1 MRFVPTP
8 ARGRPARLLLA
19 TLLVLLAFAAVGPA
33 PTSASATA
41 ITPRLH
47 EVQLDS
53 VALGGPTTYRA
64 LLPADGIT
72 AGRAVLLLL
81 HDEGG
86 DHTTWSTAADLEAI
100 AGLDDLVVV
109 MPDGGAAGWYADH
122 PDGPGWETFHLTE
135 LLAEVA
141 TRFGTRTDRGGV
153 AVAGGAMGGT
163 GALAYA
169 ARHPDRIGW
178 VGAFSAYADLTTL
191 EGAVVEAVSLA
202 QGEAPG
208 QPFGLFATDEIA
220 WRAHNPVDLAEN
232 LTHVRVAL
240 RSGPG
245 SGPLP
250 DPVQQVTH
258 PQMEQVHL
266 LLAADALPHLWQVRD
281 VASSTP
287 STWVAD
293 LEAVLPDLQAH
304 LSSGPLPLRTPWAHV
319 SAEDEVAVWGW
330 TVSWRRTAPEF
341 TELLVQ
347 SAGEL
352 RLRGSGVA
360 VVTTAPQYEPGA
372 SYRVA
377 GLDTTWPSRVDTV
390 EADAAGRLTL
400 RVRMNAASPQPEHS
414 LLREV
419 TPDRRDTQLVTIAPA
434 S

>member
-19 TLLVLLAFAAVGPA
+19 TLLVLLAFVGVGPA

-53 VALGGPTTYRA
+53 VALGGQTTYRV
-64 LLPADGIT
+64 LLPADGTT
-72 AGRAVLLLL
+72 AGHAVLLLL

-100 AGLDDLVVV
+100 AGLDDMVVV

-122 PDGPGWETFHLTE
+122 PDGPAWETFHVHE
-135 LLAEVA
+135 LLADVA
-141 TRFGTRTDRGGV
+141 GRFGTRTDRGGV
-153 AVAGGAMGGT
+153 AVAGGAMGGS

-169 ARHPDRIGW
+169 ARHPDRFGW

-191 EGAVVEAVSLA
+191 EGMVVETVSLA

-208 QPFGLFATDEIA
+208 QPFGLFVTDEIA

-250 DPVQQVTH
+250 DVVQQVTH
-258 PQMEQVHL
+258 PQMEQLHQ
-266 LLAADALPHLWQVRD
+266 LLAADALPHLWQVRE
-281 VASSTP
+281 VTGSGPA
-287 STWVAD
+287 TWVAD

-304 LSSGPLPLRTPWAHV
+304 LSSGPVPLRTPWAHV
-319 SAEDEVAVWGW
+319 GAEDEAAAWGW
-330 TVSWRRTAPEF
+330 TVRWQRTAPEF

-347 SAGEL
+347 SPWEL

-360 VVTTAPQYEPGA
+360 VVTTAPQYQPRA

-377 GLDTTWPSRVDTV
+377 GLDRTWPSRTDTV
-390 EADAAGRLTL
+390 EADQEGRLTI
-400 RVRMNAASPQPEHS
+400 RVRMNAASPQAEHS

-419 TPDRRDTQLVTIAPA
+419 SPDRRDVQLLTITPVG
-434 S
+434 